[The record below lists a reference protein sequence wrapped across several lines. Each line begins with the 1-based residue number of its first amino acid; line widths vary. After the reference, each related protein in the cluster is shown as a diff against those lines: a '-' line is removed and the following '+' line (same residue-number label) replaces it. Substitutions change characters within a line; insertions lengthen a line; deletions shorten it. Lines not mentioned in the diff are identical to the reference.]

1 MDDLFIIL
9 IRGIGSGALF
19 ALIAMGL
26 NIIYNASGVLN
37 FAQGQLMI
45 VGAVLTYVLVPA
57 DSGISE
63 PSWWLNMVII
73 GLSVAVIAGVQGWL
87 TLRPMRKESSQH
99 QHSWVITTI
108 SASIIMGAI
117 LVLLLGPRTF
127 ALHSSFG
134 NTAML
139 GANIPNVY
147 FVLIGLAV
155 LVYVVFELVKRKVL
169 FGLAINALS
178 QDTEAARAGGMKTT
192 QLQVAAFALSGLLM
206 GLAGFLGGS
215 TVQVS
220 ESEALHYVTF
230 GFIVAV
236 VGGIGNNLGALIAGP
251 VFGCILMFISYN
263 LGGSLQLAL
272 ALVVLVV
279 VLVVRPQGVFGRPS
293 ARRV

>member
-9 IRGIGSGALF
+9 IRGLGSGALF
-19 ALIAMGL
+19 SLIAMGL

-45 VGAVLTYVLVPA
+45 VGAVLTYLMVPA
-57 DSGISE
+57 GVG
-63 PSWWLNMVII
+63 PAQGNWWLSLLII
-73 GLSVAVIAGVQGWL
+73 AAIVAVIAAVQGWL
-87 TLRPMRKESSQH
+87 TLRPMTRESSQS

-108 SASIIMGAI
+108 SASIIMGAV

-127 ALHSSFG
+127 ALHSPFG
-134 NTAML
+134 NTPML

-147 FVLIGLAV
+147 FVMIGLAI
-155 LVYVVFELVKRKVL
+155 LVFVILETIKRKVL

-178 QDTEAARAGGMKTT
+178 QDTEAARAGGMRTM
-192 QLQVAAFALSGLLM
+192 QLQVTAFALSGLLM

-215 TVQVS
+215 MIQVS

-251 VFGCILMFISYN
+251 VFGFLLMLISYN
-263 LGGSLQLAL
+263 FGGSLQLAL